1 MSVNFVDPPTRR
13 DPAMKRRSSFSTD
26 LFTGLNI
33 AVFLLLAAS
42 VGAAGFLYSQ
52 GG

>member
-1 MSVNFVDPPTRR
+1 MSVHLVDPPSHPDRGLK
-13 DPAMKRRSSFSTD
+13 DRSSFSTD

-33 AVFLLLAAS
+33 AVFLVLAAS
-42 VGAAGFLYSQ
+42 VVAAGVIYSQ